1 MQIKTKIGV
10 ASFCSTLVMLSTT
23 GAASAAGLIFSPVSG
38 VINSGGAGYGS
49 LADTYNQNGLANKF
63 VSGVTD
69 FDSYLS
75 LNPTHNYAYA
85 GNEWFSNL
93 GTQSTT
99 VTYDLGSV
107 RSIDR
112 LALWNEDAS
121 GIGRLNLAYSTDNIT
136 FSSLA
141 AGLTPSNNALN
152 LAYSADVFGFAT
164 TNARYV
170 RFEASECRQSVF
182 AACAFGEVAF
192 SISTPASSFP
202 NVSIPNVSIANRAT
216 AAVPEPL
223 TIAGTLIGGTAAL
236 RIRRRLK
243 ITNKL

>member
-10 ASFCSTLVMLSTT
+10 ASLLSTLLMLSTT
-23 GAASAAGLIFSPVSG
+23 GNASATGLIFSPVSG
-38 VINSGGAGYGS
+38 VINNGGTGFGS
-49 LADTYNQNGLANKF
+49 LADTYNQNGLVTKF

-75 LNPTHNYAYA
+75 INPTHTYAYA
-85 GNEWFSNL
+85 GNEWFSNF

-141 AGLTPSNNALN
+141 AGLTPFNNALN
-152 LAYSADVFGFAT
+152 SAYPADVFAFAT

-182 AACAFGEVAF
+182 AACALGEVAF
-192 SISTPASSFP
+192 SISNPTASVP
-202 NVSIPNVSIANRAT
+202 NRFLANSAT
-216 AAVPEPL
+216 ASVPEPL
-223 TIAGTLIGGTAAL
+223 TIAGTLFGGTAAL
-236 RIRRRLK
+236 RIRKRLK
-243 ITNKL
+243 ATNKL

>member
-10 ASFCSTLVMLSTT
+10 ASLLSTLVMLSATSN
-23 GAASAAGLIFSPVSG
+23 ASATGLIFSPVSG
-38 VINSGGAGYGS
+38 VINNGGSGFGN
-49 LADTYNQNGLANKF
+49 LADTYNQNGLATKF
-63 VSGVTD
+63 VSGVTN
-69 FDSYLS
+69 FDSYLA
-75 LNPTHNYAYA
+75 LNPTHTFAYS
-85 GNEWFSNL
+85 GNEWFSNF

-141 AGLTPSNNALN
+141 AGLTPFNNALN
-152 LAYSADVFGFAT
+152 SAYPADVFAFAT

-182 AACAFGEVAF
+182 AACAIGEVAF
-192 SISTPASSFP
+192 SISNPTVSVP
-202 NVSIPNVSIANRAT
+202 NRFLANSAT

-223 TIAGTLIGGTAAL
+223 TIAGTLFGGTAVL
-236 RIRRRLK
+236 RIRKRLK
-243 ITNKL
+243 ATNKL

>member
-10 ASFCSTLVMLSTT
+10 ASLLSTLVMLSTT
-23 GAASAAGLIFSPVSG
+23 GNASATGLIFSPVSS
-38 VINSGGAGYGS
+38 VINNGGPGYGS
-49 LADTYNQNGLANKF
+49 LADTYNQNGLATKF

-75 LNPTHNYAYA
+75 LNPTHTYAYA
-85 GNEWFSNL
+85 GNEWFSNF
-93 GTQSTT
+93 GTQSAT

-141 AGLTPSNNALN
+141 AGLTPFNNALN
-152 LAYSADVFGFAT
+152 SAYPADVFAFAT

-182 AACAFGEVAF
+182 AACAIGEVAF
-192 SISTPASSFP
+192 SISNPTGSVP
-202 NVSIPNVSIANRAT
+202 NRFLVNSAT
-216 AAVPEPL
+216 ASVPEPL
-223 TIAGTLIGGTAAL
+223 TIAGILFGGTAAL
-236 RIRRRLK
+236 RIRKRLK
-243 ITNKL
+243 VTNKL